1 MSRHKLGIHAGRVD
15 DGFPPAPPRTVP
27 LTASADRRTI
37 NHMLSPCELWPAF
50 PIDAGFFYFQAV
62 PQ

>member
-1 MSRHKLGIHAGRVD
+1 
-15 DGFPPAPPRTVP
+15 

>member
-1 MSRHKLGIHAGRVD
+1 MNTLCLIGIEMFILAT
-15 DGFPPAPPRTVP
+15 FPVP

-37 NHMLSPCELWPAF
+37 NYMLSPCELWPAF